1 MNKRTHEQRP
11 RVFLSYAK
19 DDSAVVRQVAAAL
32 QKTGKDVW
40 LDTWEL
46 ARGDSIKDRVNLA
59 VHTSD
64 LFLVILSKA
73 SVASHWVQSELS
85 AALASEMNDRA
96 ISIIPVLVEDCDI
109 PASLADRSYVDLR
122 GDVATGVQQLATQ
135 LAVAPA
141 VDLSQLDPE
150 KFEHLVAD
158 LLGALGFGVSEAR
171 ESARD
176 QGYDFLVTRTSRDPT
191 GAEQTD
197 TWVTEVKAY
206 RQQRVSLATIQKL
219 IGFLASTPSDTKGLV
234 ITNSRLT
241 SVAREFLSSATLK
254 AGRDVR
260 VIDGT
265 ELTNLLLRQPDLVD
279 RYFPSADST

>member
-1 MNKRTHEQRP
+1 MDKPTHEQRP

-96 ISIIPVLVEDCDI
+96 ISIIP
-109 PASLADRSYVDLR
+109 
-122 GDVATGVQQLATQ
+122 
-135 LAVAPA
+135 
-141 VDLSQLDPE
+141 
-150 KFEHLVAD
+150 
-158 LLGALGFGVSEAR
+158 
-171 ESARD
+171 
-176 QGYDFLVTRTSRDPT
+176 
-191 GAEQTD
+191 
-197 TWVTEVKAY
+197 
-206 RQQRVSLATIQKL
+206 
-219 IGFLASTPSDTKGLV
+219 
-234 ITNSRLT
+234 
-241 SVAREFLSSATLK
+241 
-254 AGRDVR
+254 
-260 VIDGT
+260 
-265 ELTNLLLRQPDLVD
+265 
-279 RYFPSADST
+279 

>member
-1 MNKRTHEQRP
+1 MDKRTHEQRP

-19 DDSAVVRQVAAAL
+19 DDSAVVGQVAAAL

-40 LDTWEL
+40 LDVWEL
-46 ARGDSIKDRVNLA
+46 APGDSIKDRVNRA
-59 VHTSD
+59 VHTTD
-64 LFLVILSKA
+64 LFLVFLSRA
-73 SVASHWVQSELS
+73 SVASHWVKSELS

-96 ISIIPVLVEDCDI
+96 ITIIPVLVEECDI
-109 PASLADRSYVDLR
+109 PPSLADRLYVDLR
-122 GDVATGVQQLATQ
+122 GDIATGVQQLATQ

-150 KFEHLVAD
+150 KFKHLVAD

-171 ESARD
+171 KTGRD
-176 QGYDFLVTRTSRDPT
+176 QGYDFLVTRTSRDPY
-191 GAEQTD
+191 GAERTD

-219 IGFLASTPSDTKGLV
+219 VGFLASTPSDTKGLV

-265 ELTNLLLRQPDLVD
+265 ELTSLLLRQPDLVD